1 MTIGELFLLIVLFI
15 VIILSIAYALY
26 KREVQ
31 ELKNLGYKNSY
42 SATGYGYW
50 VFISFMTTFIIIMV
64 GFILYQIITNWNVPI
79 L

>member
-31 ELKNLGYKNSY
+31 ELKNLGYKNPY
-42 SATGYGYW
+42 NGADYGY
-50 VFISFMTTFIIIMV
+50 
-64 GFILYQIITNWNVPI
+64 
-79 L
+79 